1 MMYRVIW
8 IDIFK
13 PIKREKV
20 DYSTALQILINEGV
34 EESIAAL
41 WLGRMNSPFE
51 MVTEE
56 GYILKVKKA
65 Q

>member
-34 EESIAAL
+34 EKSTAAL

-56 GYILKVKKA
+56 GYILKVKA